1 MENFETETHTKEL
14 DLMFERSSK
23 EAVQRVENV
32 DMFRDF
38 KTQFRFL
45 RKNLSPLLRKTLKKD
60 FKQVLIVTVQEP
72 PVDYI
77 LAFRKQYPDKD
88 IKVLVPVNNLE
99 NLEKTNISFDFF
111 LQNKINEARLYKFP
125 RNIENVEVFGLFS
138 TAFSSLEGN
147 DFSKLQFLAPFIKA
161 VRICA
166 KKLKPDII
174 HADKIPFFLGAEF
187 ESKLPYPIRVLQIV
201 DDFYTLESEKI
212 EPFWVAINLVNLK
225 GMKKLCRDKII
236 QKCMASLF
244 NLHSTKNFR
253 QMRDCLDFIYKNYVK
268 FRENINRD
276 EELDENILF
285 KRMNSRIL
293 KIFPELRF
301 ENFSYYDKMYFTLK
315 KTDFWAVISES
326 YYKEIFENHSIC
338 IDLKTRINQTK
349 SKSGFVN
356 LGIGEIK
363 TKLYQPFDVNNF
375 RELRRRNKM
384 YLLKEF
390 SAQRVKTKFVDI
402 SLLKSEDCEIRGYLD
417 SFYEAPL
424 IFATFNED
432 IFRNGIDIAF
442 SSILKLFELRKN
454 IQVIVNIPNGL
465 SNNYIKSWVEFLER
479 NSDLNGRWL
488 FINSKINFEQ
498 FYAASDINLLPKRI
512 NSSDIE
518 YLHGMKLGCIPVASR
533 VGILNDTVADI
544 FDDMVLGC
552 GFKTKKS
559 LLNDENVEEDYL
571 AILNKALNLYTNNP
585 ASWNLLIK
593 NAMNYDARWSFE
605 IIEKY
610 NNIYEML

>member
-14 DLMFERSSK
+14 DLMFERPSK
-23 EAVQRVENV
+23 KVVQQVENV
-32 DMFRDF
+32 DMFHDF

-45 RKNLSPLLRKTLKKD
+45 RKNLSSLLRKKLKKD

-72 PVDYI
+72 PIAYI

-88 IKVLVPVNNLE
+88 IKVLVPVNNVE

-111 LQNKINEARLYKFP
+111 LQNKNNEARLYKFP
-125 RNIENVEVFGLFS
+125 RIAENVEIFGLYS
-138 TAFSSLEGN
+138 SAFFTLENN
-147 DFSKLQFLAPFIKA
+147 DFSKLQFLAPFMKA

-174 HADKIPFFLGAEF
+174 HVDKIPFFLGAEF
-187 ESKLPYPIRVLQIV
+187 ESKLSYPIRVLQIV

-212 EPFWVAINLVNLK
+212 EPFWAAINLVNPQ

-236 QKCMASLF
+236 QKCIASLF

-253 QMRDCLDFIYKNYVK
+253 QMRDCLDFIYQNYVK
-268 FRENINRD
+268 FRENINRE

-285 KRMNSRIL
+285 KRMNARVL
-293 KIFPELRF
+293 KLFPELRF
-301 ENFSYYDKMYFTLK
+301 ENNSYYDKMYFTLK

-326 YYKEIFENHSIC
+326 YYKEIFENPC
-338 IDLKTRINQTK
+338 VDLKTRINQTK

-363 TKLYQPFDVNNF
+363 TKLYQPFDVGNF
-375 RELRRRNKM
+375 RELRQKNKT

-424 IFATFNED
+424 IFAKFDND
-432 IFRNGIDIAF
+432 IFKNGVDVALN
-442 SSILKLFELRKN
+442 SILKLFELRKN
-454 IQVIVNIPNGL
+454 IQVIINISNGL
-465 SNNYIKSWVEFLER
+465 SNNFIKSWVEFLE
-479 NSDLNGRWL
+479 NNFDFNGRWL
-488 FINSKINFEQ
+488 FIDGKINTAQ
-498 FYAASDINLLPKRI
+498 FYAASDINLLPRRI

-518 YLHGMKLGCIPVASR
+518 YLSGMKLGCIPVASR

-544 FDDMVLGC
+544 FEDMVLGC

-559 LLNDENVEEDYL
+559 LLNDVDAEEDYL

-593 NAMNYDARWSFE
+593 NAMNYDAYWNFE
-605 IIEKY
+605 TIEKY
-610 NNIYEML
+610 NEIYEMI

>member
-14 DLMFERSSK
+14 DLMFERPSK
-23 EAVQRVENV
+23 EVVQQVENV
-32 DMFRDF
+32 DMFHDF

-45 RKNLSPLLRKTLKKD
+45 RKNLSSLLRKRLKKD

-88 IKVLVPVNNLE
+88 IKVLVPVNNAE

-111 LQNKINEARLYKFP
+111 LQNKTNEAKLYKFP

-212 EPFWVAINLVNLK
+212 EPFWAAINLVSPQ

-236 QKCMASLF
+236 QKCIASLF
-244 NLHSTKNFR
+244 NLHSTRNFR
-253 QMRDCLDFIYKNYVK
+253 QMRDCLDFIYQNYVK

-285 KRMNSRIL
+285 KRMNARVL
-293 KIFPELRF
+293 KLFPELRF
-301 ENFSYYDKMYFTLK
+301 ENNSYYDKMYFTLK

-326 YYKEIFENHSIC
+326 YYKEIFENTC
-338 IDLKTRINQTK
+338 LDLKTRINQTK
-349 SKSGFVN
+349 SKSGYVN
-356 LGIGEIK
+356 LGVGETK
-363 TKLYQPFDVNNF
+363 TKIYQPFDVEDF
-375 RELRRRNKM
+375 RELRQKNKT

-424 IFATFNED
+424 IFATFSED

-442 SSILKLFELRKN
+442 ASILKLFELRKN

-465 SNNYIKSWVEFLER
+465 SNNYIKSWVEFLEN
-479 NSDLNGRWL
+479 NSGLNGRWL
-488 FINSKINFEQ
+488 FIDGKINTEQ
-498 FYAASDINLLPKRI
+498 FYAASDINLLPRRT
-512 NSSDIE
+512 NCSDIE
-518 YLHGMKLGCIPVASR
+518 YLCGMELGCIPVAAR

-559 LLNDENVEEDYL
+559 LLNDVDAEEDYL

-593 NAMNYDARWSFE
+593 NTMNYDARWSFE

-610 NNIYEML
+610 NEIYEML

>member
-1 MENFETETHTKEL
+1 MENFETATHTKEL
-14 DLMFERSSK
+14 DLMFERPST
-23 EAVQRVENV
+23 EAIQQFENA
-32 DMFRDF
+32 DMFHDF

-45 RKNLSPLLRKTLKKD
+45 RKNLSSLLRKRLKKD
-60 FKQVLIVTVQEP
+60 FKQVLIITVQEP
-72 PVDYI
+72 PIDYI

-111 LQNKINEARLYKFP
+111 LQNKNNEARLYKFP
-125 RNIENVEVFGLFS
+125 RNAENVEIFGLYS
-138 TAFSSLEGN
+138 SAFFTLEDN
-147 DFSKLQFLAPFIKA
+147 DFSKLQFLAPFMKA

-166 KKLKPDII
+166 KKIKPDII
-174 HADKIPFFLGAEF
+174 HTDKIPFFLGAEF
-187 ESKLPYPIRVLQIV
+187 ENKLPYPIRVFQFV
-201 DDFYTLESEKI
+201 DDFYTEENEQI
-212 EPFWVAINLVNLK
+212 EPFWAAINLVNQQ

-236 QKCMASLF
+236 QKCIALLF
-244 NLHSTKNFR
+244 NLHSTKNFK
-253 QMRDCLDFIYKNYVK
+253 QMRECLDFIYQNYVK
-268 FRENINRD
+268 FRENINRE
-276 EELDENILF
+276 EELNENILF

-293 KIFPELRF
+293 KLFPELRF

-315 KTDFWAVISES
+315 KTDFWAVISKS
-326 YYKEIFENHSIC
+326 YYKEIFENSC
-338 IDLKTRINQTK
+338 MDLKTRINQTK

-356 LGIGEIK
+356 LGVGEIK
-363 TKLYQPFDVNNF
+363 TKLYQLFDVGNF
-375 RELRRRNKM
+375 RELRQKNKT

-402 SLLKSEDCEIRGYLD
+402 NLLKSEDCEIRGYLD

-424 IFATFNED
+424 IFAKFDND
-432 IFRNGIDIAF
+432 IFKNGVDVALN
-442 SSILKLFELRKN
+442 SILKLFELRKN

-465 SNNYIKSWVEFLER
+465 SNNFIKSWVEFLE
-479 NSDLNGRWL
+479 NNFDFNGRWL
-488 FINSKINFEQ
+488 FIDGKINTAQ
-498 FYAASDINLLPKRI
+498 FYAASDINLLSRRI

-518 YLHGMKLGCIPVASR
+518 YLSGMKLGCIPVVSR

-544 FDDMVLGC
+544 FEDMVLGC

-559 LLNDENVEEDYL
+559 LLNDADAEEDYL

-593 NAMNYDARWSFE
+593 NAMNYDAYWNFKT
-605 IIEKY
+605 IEKY
-610 NNIYEML
+610 NEIYEMM

>member
-1 MENFETETHTKEL
+1 MENFETATHTKEL
-14 DLMFERSSK
+14 DLMFERPSK

-45 RKNLSPLLRKTLKKD
+45 RKNLSSLLRKRLKKD
-60 FKQVLIVTVQEP
+60 FKQVLIVTVQKP
-72 PVDYI
+72 PIDYI

-88 IKVLVPVNNLE
+88 IKVLIPIKNLE

-147 DFSKLQFLAPFIKA
+147 DFSKLQFLAPFMKA
-161 VRICA
+161 VRICV

-174 HADKIPFFLGAEF
+174 HADNIPFFLGAEF
-187 ESKLPYPIRVLQIV
+187 ENKLPYPIRVFQV
-201 DDFYTLESEKI
+201 VEDFYTEENEQI
-212 EPFWVAINLVNLK
+212 EPFWAAINILNQQ
-225 GMKKLCRDKII
+225 GMQKLCRDKII
-236 QKCMASLF
+236 QKCIASLF
-244 NLHSTKNFR
+244 NLHSTKNFK
-253 QMRDCLDFIYKNYVK
+253 QMRECLDFIYQNYVK
-268 FRENINRD
+268 FRENINRE
-276 EELDENILF
+276 EELNENILF

-293 KIFPELRF
+293 KLFPELRF

-326 YYKEIFENHSIC
+326 YYKEIFENSC
-338 IDLKTRINQTK
+338 MDLKIRINQTK

-363 TKLYQPFDVNNF
+363 TKLYQPFDVGNF
-375 RELRRRNKM
+375 RELRQKNKT

-417 SFYEAPL
+417 SFYDAPL
-424 IFATFNED
+424 IFAKFDND
-432 IFRNGIDIAF
+432 IFKNGVDVAF
-442 SSILKLFELRKN
+442 NSILKLFELRKN
-454 IQVIVNIPNGL
+454 IQVIVNIPNSL
-465 SNNYIKSWVEFLER
+465 SNNFIKSWVEFLE
-479 NSDLNGRWL
+479 NNFDFNGRWL
-488 FINSKINFEQ
+488 FIDGKINIEQ
-498 FYAASDINLLPKRI
+498 FYAASDINLLPRRI

-518 YLHGMKLGCIPVASR
+518 YLSGMKLGCIPIASR

-544 FDDMVLGC
+544 FEDMVFGC

-559 LLNDENVEEDYL
+559 LMNDENVEEDYL
-571 AILNKALNLYTNNP
+571 TILNKALNLYTNNP

-593 NAMNYDARWSFE
+593 NAMNYDAYWNFE
-605 IIEKY
+605 TIEKY
-610 NNIYEML
+610 NEIYEMM

>member
-14 DLMFERSSK
+14 DLMFERPSK
-23 EAVQRVENV
+23 KVVQQVENV
-32 DMFRDF
+32 DMFHDF

-45 RKNLSPLLRKTLKKD
+45 RKNLSSLLRKKLKKD
-60 FKQVLIVTVQEP
+60 FKQVLIITVQEP
-72 PVDYI
+72 PIDYI

-88 IKVLVPVNNLE
+88 IKVLVPVNNIE

-111 LQNKINEARLYKFP
+111 LQNKNNEARLYKFP
-125 RNIENVEVFGLFS
+125 RNAENVEIFGLYS
-138 TAFSSLEGN
+138 SAFFTLEN
-147 DFSKLQFLAPFIKA
+147 DDFSKLQFLAPFMKA

-174 HADKIPFFLGAEF
+174 HVDKIPFFLGAEF
-187 ESKLPYPIRVLQIV
+187 ESKLSYPIRVLQIV

-212 EPFWVAINLVNLK
+212 EPFWAAINLVNPQ

-236 QKCMASLF
+236 QKCIASLF

-253 QMRDCLDFIYKNYVK
+253 QMRDCLDFIYQNYVK
-268 FRENINRD
+268 FRENINRE

-285 KRMNSRIL
+285 KRMNARVL
-293 KIFPELRF
+293 KLFPELRF
-301 ENFSYYDKMYFTLK
+301 ENNSYYDKMYFTLK
-315 KTDFWAVISES
+315 KIDFWAVISES
-326 YYKEIFENHSIC
+326 YYKEIFENSC
-338 IDLKTRINQTK
+338 MDLKTRINQTK

-363 TKLYQPFDVNNF
+363 TKLYQPFDVGNF
-375 RELRRRNKM
+375 RELRQKNKT

-402 SLLKSEDCEIRGYLD
+402 NLLKSEDCEIRGYLD

-424 IFATFNED
+424 IFAKFDND
-432 IFRNGIDIAF
+432 IFKNGVDVALN
-442 SSILKLFELRKN
+442 SILKLFELRKN
-454 IQVIVNIPNGL
+454 IQVIINIPNGL
-465 SNNYIKSWVEFLER
+465 SNNFVKSWVEFLE
-479 NSDLNGRWL
+479 NNFDFNGRWL
-488 FINSKINFEQ
+488 FIDGKINIEQ
-498 FYAASDINLLPKRI
+498 FYAASDINLLPRRI
-512 NSSDIE
+512 NCSDIE
-518 YLHGMKLGCIPVASR
+518 YLSGMKLGCIPVASR

-559 LLNDENVEEDYL
+559 LFNDDNAEEDYL
-571 AILNKALNLYTNNP
+571 AILNKALNLYTNNHS
-585 ASWNLLIK
+585 SWNLLIK
-593 NAMNYDARWSFE
+593 NAMNYDTRWSFE

-610 NNIYEML
+610 NEIYEML

>member
-14 DLMFERSSK
+14 DLMFERPSK
-23 EAVQRVENV
+23 KVVQQVENV
-32 DMFRDF
+32 DMFHDF

-45 RKNLSPLLRKTLKKD
+45 RKNLSSLLRKKLKKD
-60 FKQVLIVTVQEP
+60 FKQVLIITVQEP
-72 PVDYI
+72 PIDYI

-88 IKVLVPVNNLE
+88 IKVLVPVNNIE

-111 LQNKINEARLYKFP
+111 LQNKNNEARLYKFP
-125 RNIENVEVFGLFS
+125 RNAENVEIFGLYS
-138 TAFSSLEGN
+138 SAFFTLEN
-147 DFSKLQFLAPFIKA
+147 DDFSKLQFLAPFMKA

-174 HADKIPFFLGAEF
+174 HVDKIPFFLGAEF
-187 ESKLPYPIRVLQIV
+187 ESKLSYPIRVLQIV

-212 EPFWVAINLVNLK
+212 EPFWAAINLVNPQ

-236 QKCMASLF
+236 QKCIASLF

-253 QMRDCLDFIYKNYVK
+253 QMRDCLDFIYQNYVK
-268 FRENINRD
+268 FRENINRE

-285 KRMNSRIL
+285 KRMNARVL
-293 KIFPELRF
+293 KLFPELRF
-301 ENFSYYDKMYFTLK
+301 ENNSYYDKMYFTLK
-315 KTDFWAVISES
+315 KIDFWAVISES
-326 YYKEIFENHSIC
+326 YYKEIFENSC
-338 IDLKTRINQTK
+338 MDLKTRINQTK

-363 TKLYQPFDVNNF
+363 TKLYQPFDVGNF
-375 RELRRRNKM
+375 RELRQKNKT

-424 IFATFNED
+424 IFAKFDND
-432 IFRNGIDIAF
+432 IFKNGIDIAF

-465 SNNYIKSWVEFLER
+465 SNNFIKSWVEFLE
-479 NSDLNGRWL
+479 NNFDFNGRWL
-488 FINSKINFEQ
+488 FIDGKINIEQ
-498 FYAASDINLLPKRI
+498 FYAASDINLLPRRI
-512 NSSDIE
+512 NCSDIE
-518 YLHGMKLGCIPVASR
+518 YLSGMKLGCIPVASR

-559 LLNDENVEEDYL
+559 LFNDDNAEEDYL
-571 AILNKALNLYTNNP
+571 AILNKALNLYTNNHS
-585 ASWNLLIK
+585 SWNLLIK
-593 NAMNYDARWSFE
+593 NAMNYDTRWSFE

-610 NNIYEML
+610 NEIYEML

>member
-14 DLMFERSSK
+14 DLMFERPSK
-23 EAVQRVENV
+23 KVVQQVENV
-32 DMFRDF
+32 DMFHDF

-45 RKNLSPLLRKTLKKD
+45 RKNLSSLLRKRLKKD
-60 FKQVLIVTVQEP
+60 FKQVLIITVQKP

-88 IKVLVPVNNLE
+88 IKVLVPVNNVE

-111 LQNKINEARLYKFP
+111 LQNKTNEARLYKFP
-125 RNIENVEVFGLFS
+125 RNAENVEIFGLYS
-138 TAFSSLEGN
+138 SAFFTLEDN
-147 DFSKLQFLAPFIKA
+147 DFSKFQFLAPFVKA

-187 ESKLPYPIRVLQIV
+187 ESKLSYSIRVFQVV
-201 DDFYTLESEKI
+201 DDFYTEENEQI
-212 EPFWVAINLVNLK
+212 EPFWAAINLVNQQ

-236 QKCMASLF
+236 QKCIASLF
-244 NLHSTKNFR
+244 NLHSTKNFK
-253 QMRDCLDFIYKNYVK
+253 QMRDCLDFIYQNYVK
-268 FRENINRD
+268 FRENINKE

-285 KRMNSRIL
+285 KRMNARAL
-293 KIFPELRF
+293 KLFPELRF
-301 ENFSYYDKMYFTLK
+301 ENNSYYDKMYFTLK
-315 KTDFWAVISES
+315 KTDFWAVISKS
-326 YYKEIFENHSIC
+326 YYKEIFENSC
-338 IDLKTRINQTK
+338 MDLKTRINQTK

-363 TKLYQPFDVNNF
+363 TKLYQPFDVGNF
-375 RELRRRNKM
+375 RELRQKNKT

-402 SLLKSEDCEIRGYLD
+402 SLFKSEDYEIRGYLD

-424 IFATFNED
+424 IFAKFDND
-432 IFRNGIDIAF
+432 IFKNGVDVALN
-442 SSILKLFELRKN
+442 SILKLFELRKN
-454 IQVIVNIPNGL
+454 IQVIINIPNGL
-465 SNNYIKSWVEFLER
+465 SNNYIKSWVEFLED
-479 NSDLNGRWL
+479 NAGLNGRWL
-488 FINSKINFEQ
+488 FIDGKINTEQ
-498 FYAASDINLLPKRI
+498 FYAASDINLLPRRI
-512 NSSDIE
+512 NSFDIE
-518 YLHGMKLGCIPVASR
+518 YLNGMELGCIPVAAR

-544 FDDMVLGC
+544 FDDMVFGC

-559 LLNDENVEEDYL
+559 LLNDADAEEDYL
-571 AILNKALNLYTNNP
+571 EILNKALNLYTNNHS
-585 ASWNLLIK
+585 SWNLLIK

-610 NNIYEML
+610 NEIYEML

>member
-1 MENFETETHTKEL
+1 MENFETATHTKEQ
-14 DLMFERSSK
+14 DLIFERPST
-23 EAVQRVENV
+23 EAIQQFENA
-32 DMFRDF
+32 DMLHDF

-45 RKNLSPLLRKTLKKD
+45 RKNLSSLLRKRLKKD
-60 FKQVLIVTVQEP
+60 FKQVLIITVQKP
-72 PVDYI
+72 PIDYI

-88 IKVLVPVNNLE
+88 IKVLIPIKNVE
-99 NLEKTNISFDFF
+99 NLEKTNVSFDFF
-111 LQNKINEARLYKFP
+111 LQNKNNEARLYKFP
-125 RNIENVEVFGLFS
+125 RNAENIEIFGLYS
-138 TAFSSLEGN
+138 SAFFTLEDN
-147 DFSKLQFLAPFIKA
+147 DFSKLQFLAPFMKA

-166 KKLKPDII
+166 KKIKPDII

-187 ESKLPYPIRVLQIV
+187 ENKLPYPIRVFQVV
-201 DDFYTLESEKI
+201 DDFYTEENEQI
-212 EPFWVAINLVNLK
+212 EPFWAAINLVNQQ

-236 QKCMASLF
+236 QKCIASLF
-244 NLHSTKNFR
+244 NLHSTKNFK
-253 QMRDCLDFIYKNYVK
+253 QMRECLDFIYQNYVK
-268 FRENINRD
+268 FRENINRE
-276 EELDENILF
+276 EELNENILF

-293 KIFPELRF
+293 KLFPELRF

-326 YYKEIFENHSIC
+326 YYKEIFENSC
-338 IDLKTRINQTK
+338 MDLKTRINQTK

-363 TKLYQPFDVNNF
+363 TKLYQPFDVGNF
-375 RELRRRNKM
+375 RELRQKNKT

-417 SFYEAPL
+417 SFYDAPL
-424 IFATFNED
+424 IFAKFDND
-432 IFRNGIDIAF
+432 IFKNGVDVALN
-442 SSILKLFELRKN
+442 SILKLFELRKN
-454 IQVIVNIPNGL
+454 IQVIVNISNGL
-465 SNNYIKSWVEFLER
+465 SNNFIKSWVEFLEN
-479 NSDLNGRWL
+479 NSGLNGRWL
-488 FINSKINFEQ
+488 FIDGKINTAQ
-498 FYAASDINLLPKRI
+498 FYAASDINLLPRRI

-518 YLHGMKLGCIPVASR
+518 YLNGMKLGCIPVASR

-544 FDDMVLGC
+544 FEDMVFGC

-559 LLNDENVEEDYL
+559 LLNDADAEEDYL

-593 NAMNYDARWSFE
+593 NAMNYDAYWNFE
-605 IIEKY
+605 TIEKY
-610 NNIYEML
+610 NEIYEMI

>member
-14 DLMFERSSK
+14 DLMFERPSK
-23 EAVQRVENV
+23 KVVQQVENV
-32 DMFRDF
+32 DMFHDF

-45 RKNLSPLLRKTLKKD
+45 RKNLSSLLRKKLKKD
-60 FKQVLIVTVQEP
+60 FKQVLIITVQEP
-72 PVDYI
+72 PIDYI

-88 IKVLVPVNNLE
+88 IKVLVPVNNIE

-111 LQNKINEARLYKFP
+111 LQNKNNEARLYKFP
-125 RNIENVEVFGLFS
+125 RNAENVEIFGLYS
-138 TAFSSLEGN
+138 SAFFTLEN
-147 DFSKLQFLAPFIKA
+147 DDFSKLQFLAPFMKA

-174 HADKIPFFLGAEF
+174 HVDKIPFFLGAEF
-187 ESKLPYPIRVLQIV
+187 ESKLSYPIRVLQIV

-212 EPFWVAINLVNLK
+212 EPFWAAINLVNPQ

-236 QKCMASLF
+236 QKCIASLF

-253 QMRDCLDFIYKNYVK
+253 QMRDCLDFIYQNYVK
-268 FRENINRD
+268 FRENINRE

-285 KRMNSRIL
+285 KRMNARVL
-293 KIFPELRF
+293 KLFPELRF
-301 ENFSYYDKMYFTLK
+301 ENNSYYDKMYFTLK
-315 KTDFWAVISES
+315 KIDFWAVISES
-326 YYKEIFENHSIC
+326 YYKEIFENPC
-338 IDLKTRINQTK
+338 VDLKTRINQTK
-349 SKSGFVN
+349 SKSSFVN

-363 TKLYQPFDVNNF
+363 TKLYQPFDVGNF
-375 RELRRRNKM
+375 RELRQKNKT

-402 SLLKSEDCEIRGYLD
+402 NLLKSEDCEIRGYLD

-424 IFATFNED
+424 IFAKFDND
-432 IFRNGIDIAF
+432 IFKNGIDIAF

-465 SNNYIKSWVEFLER
+465 SNNFIKSWVEFLE
-479 NSDLNGRWL
+479 NHFDFNGRWL
-488 FINSKINFEQ
+488 YIDGKINTEQ
-498 FYAASDINLLPKRI
+498 FYAASDINLLPRRI

-518 YLHGMKLGCIPVASR
+518 YLHGMKLGCIPVAAR
-533 VGILNDTVADI
+533 VGILNDTIADI

-559 LLNDENVEEDYL
+559 LFNDDNAEEDYL
-571 AILNKALNLYTNNP
+571 AILNKALNLYTNNHS
-585 ASWNLLIK
+585 SWNLLIK
-593 NAMNYDARWSFE
+593 NAMNYDTRWSFE

-610 NNIYEML
+610 NEIYEML

>member
-1 MENFETETHTKEL
+1 MENFETATHTKEL
-14 DLMFERSSK
+14 DLMFERPSK

-45 RKNLSPLLRKTLKKD
+45 RKNLSFLLKKRLKKD
-60 FKQVLIVTVQEP
+60 FKQVLIITVKEP
-72 PVDYI
+72 PIDYI

-111 LQNKINEARLYKFP
+111 LQNKNNEARLYKFP
-125 RNIENVEVFGLFS
+125 RNAENVEIFGLYS
-138 TAFSSLEGN
+138 SAFFTLEDN
-147 DFSKLQFLAPFIKA
+147 DFSQLQFLAPFMKA
-161 VRICA
+161 VRICV
-166 KKLKPDII
+166 KKLKPHII
-174 HADKIPFFLGAEF
+174 HADKIPFFVGAEF
-187 ESKLPYPIRVLQIV
+187 ENKLPYPIRVFQVV
-201 DDFYTLESEKI
+201 DDFYTEENEQI
-212 EPFWVAINLVNLK
+212 EPFWAAINLVNQQ

-236 QKCMASLF
+236 QKCIASLF
-244 NLHSTKNFR
+244 NLHSTKNFK
-253 QMRDCLDFIYKNYVK
+253 QMRECLDFIYQNYVK
-268 FRENINRD
+268 FRENINRE
-276 EELDENILF
+276 EELNENILF

-293 KIFPELRF
+293 KLFPELRF

-326 YYKEIFENHSIC
+326 YYKEIFVNSC
-338 IDLKTRINQTK
+338 MDLKTRINQTK

-363 TKLYQPFDVNNF
+363 TKLYQPFDVGNF
-375 RELRRRNKM
+375 RELRQKNKT

-402 SLLKSEDCEIRGYLD
+402 SLLKLEDSEIRGYLD

-424 IFATFNED
+424 IFAKFDND
-432 IFRNGIDIAF
+432 IFKNGIDVALN
-442 SSILKLFELRKN
+442 SILKLFELRKN
-454 IQVIVNIPNGL
+454 IQVIINIPNGL
-465 SNNYIKSWVEFLER
+465 SNNFIKSWVEFLE
-479 NSDLNGRWL
+479 NNFDFNGRWL
-488 FINSKINFEQ
+488 FIDGKINIEQ
-498 FYAASDINLLPKRI
+498 FYAASDINLLPRRI

-518 YLHGMKLGCIPVASR
+518 YLSGMKLGCIPVASR

-544 FDDMVLGC
+544 FEDMVFGC

-559 LLNDENVEEDYL
+559 LLNDDNVEENYL

-593 NAMNYDARWSFE
+593 NAMNYDAYWSFE

-610 NNIYEML
+610 NELYEMM